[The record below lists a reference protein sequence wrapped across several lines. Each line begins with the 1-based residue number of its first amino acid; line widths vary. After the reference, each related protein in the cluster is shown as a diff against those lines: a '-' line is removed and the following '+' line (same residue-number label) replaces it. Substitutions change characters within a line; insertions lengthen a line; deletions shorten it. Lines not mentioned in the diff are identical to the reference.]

1 MKTPREKLRES
12 LAQNAEWVRSWPASV
27 REAVAFNWGFAVR
40 DAAAA
45 ELRRRREQDAPVTHE
60 DFLRD
65 PKSVVQRVI
74 EQGTVVVTENG
85 KPVMIISVPTD
96 SGEDGDDT

>member
-1 MKTPREKLRES
+1 M
-12 LAQNAEWVRSWPASV
+12 
-27 REAVAFNWGFAVR
+27 VAHDWGFADVPTS
-40 DAAAA
+40 
-45 ELRRRREQDAPVTHE
+45 REDEAKHEHVARE